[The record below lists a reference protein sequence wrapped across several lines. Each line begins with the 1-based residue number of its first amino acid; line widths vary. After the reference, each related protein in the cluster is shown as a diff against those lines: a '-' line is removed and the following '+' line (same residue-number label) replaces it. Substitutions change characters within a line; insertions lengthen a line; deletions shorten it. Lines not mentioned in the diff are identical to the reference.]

1 MKNHKEKNMR
11 KAKAKACLFSA
22 ISPLILTRIMQLESA
37 AKIWEHLR
45 EEYQGNER
53 VKNMHVMN
61 LIREF
66 EMVRMKESRTIK
78 DYAEQLLTIANKVR
92 LLRKEFSDERVV
104 QKNFV
109 TLLEK
114 YEVTISSLENSK
126 DLSSITLAELLN
138 VLQALE
144 QRRLVR

>member
-1 MKNHKEKNMR
+1 
-11 KAKAKACLFSA
+11 
-22 ISPLILTRIMQLESA
+22 
-37 AKIWEHLR
+37 
-45 EEYQGNER
+45 
-53 VKNMHVMN
+53 MN